1 MKKKKI
7 KIIKERFKSKSSL
20 EALIENNDFL
30 IETATAVNQQNPT
43 IPGYGNE
50 PYVIGA
56 AFSLNENQTSNLLEG
71 NRGLISYFE
80 KKDIYKKLEI
90 DQKDLSDKI
99 EILEQ
104 KNSLLTENI
113 DLDFIEILIRE
124 KFLFGK
130 EGEITYITK
139 DNGSKN

>member
-1 MKKKKI
+1 MLDKLKKNYFLL
-7 KIIKERFKSKSSL
+7 IIT
-20 EALIENNDFL
+20 FL
-30 IETATAVNQQNPT
+30 I
-43 IPGYGNE
+43 IY
-50 PYVIGA
+50 
-56 AFSLNENQTSNLLEG
+56 FFFNLLDG

-80 KKDIYKKLEI
+80 KKDIYKKLAI

-99 EILEQ
+99 EVLEQ

-130 EGEITYITK
+130 EGETTYIVI
-139 DNGSKN
+139 DNGTKN